1 MNEALREDAEG
12 LSISDEEMEKEL
24 IASMKR
30 NYQRHLNEE
39 AKTGFKYTQWQAEK
53 LKELKRYQRENQN
66 IIGSYTNNLSKEIA
80 EHMQEELKQGSI
92 NAIKQYNKV
101 LKSENESL
109 KNEIKELRRNLA
121 YLNTRVNNIIAEKQL
136 QEKKYLIHEI

>member
-1 MNEALREDAEG
+1 MNDYKIKELY
-12 LSISDEEMEKEL
+12 EEMEKEL

-53 LKELKRYQRENQN
+53 LKELKRYQRENQD
-66 IIGSYTNNLSKEIA
+66 IIGSYTNNLSKEIS
-80 EHMQEELKQGSI
+80 EHMQEELRQGSI

-101 LKSENESL
+101 LKQDL
-109 KNEIKELRRNLA
+109 KPDKIMNKSFFKTNDRTGIGYRR
-121 YLNTRVNNIIAEKQL
+121 
-136 QEKKYLIHEI
+136 